1 MEKTKE
7 IKLSIIENFI
17 DHFTTDEWEREL
29 MKDEASLYVEEDH
42 VEEDHVDEIK
52 QSQPK
57 ERDYHVI
64 TSNHAEG
71 LTSMV
76 KKWMKNGWKPLG
88 GHSVV
93 ETHRQNRY
101 AGTQHMDTII
111 KVEYSQTMVRE

>member
-42 VEEDHVDEIK
+42 VDEIK

-57 ERDYHVI
+57 ERDYHVV

-71 LTSMV
+71 LTSIV
-76 KKWMKNGWKPLG
+76 QEWIKNGWKPLG

>member
-29 MKDEASLYVEEDH
+29 MKDEASLYVA
-42 VEEDHVDEIK
+42 EDHVDEIK

-57 ERDYHVI
+57 GRGYHVI
-64 TSNHAEG
+64 TSSHAEG

-76 KKWMKNGWKPLG
+76 KEWMENGWKPLG